1 MKNWKTIVQFLL
13 SAFFIG
19 AVSSCE
25 HDTALKLPAHTSRLV
40 VHGYVETGSVFKIAV
55 GKTFAA
61 DVLLPPG
68 DTYISNA
75 TVALYENGMLKETLL
90 YDAAQKRYISISTSA
105 IAGKIYRIT
114 VAAPG
119 YETVEA
125 TTAAPFPVNTVSV
138 SYIKNARTD
147 QNGALLN
154 DIIFRFRDPV
164 AETNYYIA
172 EINRAAPYSYSF
184 CVYTYEPA
192 VEKFQPAL
200 NPFESGFC
208 IDNKEI
214 LFSDKSFNG
223 VSKEITI
230 SSTQYGMTE
239 ITDPFSGTLYRPF
252 LKRYSI
258 TEEFYRY
265 IKTVIGIKGINED
278 PFSQPVSTYT
288 NVKKGYGL
296 FTVFSTVTDTLR

>member
-13 SAFFIG
+13 PAFFIG
-19 AVSSCE
+19 AFSSCE
-25 HDTALKLPAHTSRLV
+25 HDTTLKLPPHTPRLV
-40 VHGYVETGSVFKIAV
+40 VHGYVETGNVFKIAV

-68 DTYISNA
+68 NTYVSNA
-75 TVALYENGMLKETLL
+75 TVLLYENGLLKETLL
-90 YDAAQKRYISISTSA
+90 YDTAQKRYVSITTQA
-105 IAGKIYRIT
+105 IPGKTYRLT

-119 YETVEA
+119 YESVEA
-125 TTAAPFPVNTVSV
+125 TTSAPFPVNTLSV

-147 QNGALLN
+147 EKGNLLN
-154 DIIFRFRDPV
+154 DIIFRFNDPV
-164 AETNYYIA
+164 AENNYYLAAID
-172 EINRAAPYSYSF
+172 RAMPYSYSF
-184 CVYTYEPA
+184 CIYTHDPA

-200 NPFESGFC
+200 NPFESGNC

-223 VSKEITI
+223 KTKEISL
-230 SSTQYGMTE
+230 SSSQYGLEE
-239 ITDPFSGTLYRPF
+239 ITDPFTGIIYRPF

-258 TEEFYRY
+258 TEELYKY
-265 IKTVIGIKGINED
+265 VKTAIGTEGVNED

-296 FTVFSTVTDTLR
+296 FTVFSAVTDTLR